1 MSDSAGYI
9 DMRSDTVTRP
19 TQEMLDA
26 MYRAEVGDDV
36 YGDDPTV
43 LKLQTKVAELLGK
56 EAALFVPSGTF
67 GNQLCLLTHTSR
79 GDEVLLPESN
89 HILQHE
95 VGAASVIA
103 GVQLRTLDSQD
114 GSIHI
119 PELLHKI
126 REDDIHY
133 PKTGLIC
140 MENAHS
146 SGRVVPLSN
155 MRLTY
160 EVAKEHGIPVHL
172 DGARIFNAAIALG
185 MAAKEIARYTDS
197 IMCCISKGLCA
208 PIGSLVVGTQE
219 FIHKALKNRKMM
231 GGGMRQVGYMA
242 AAGIVAMEKMIDR
255 LREDHENAQYLANLL
270 GQFSGI
276 RVCEDQLDINMVFFY
291 LDLSQFD
298 ISSSQELVEKLKAQ
312 KILINGPENDQFR
325 LVTHYWINRQDIEKT
340 YQVLASFTHDANHP
354 RI

>member
-9 DMRSDTVTRP
+9 DLRSDTVTRP
-19 TQEMLDA
+19 TREMLDA

-43 LKLQTKVAELLGK
+43 LKLQAKVAELLGK
-56 EAALFVPSGTF
+56 EAALFVPTGTF
-67 GNQLCLLTHTSR
+67 GNQLCVLTHTDR

-103 GVQLRTLDSQD
+103 GAQLRSLDSQD

-119 PELLHKI
+119 PELLRKI

-146 SGRVVPLSN
+146 SGRVVPLEN

-160 EVAKEHGIPVHL
+160 EVAKEHKIPVHL
-172 DGARIFNAAIALG
+172 DGARIFNAAIALCVP
-185 MAAKEIARYTDS
+185 AKKIARYTDS

-231 GGGMRQVGYMA
+231 GGGMRQVGYLA
-242 AAGIVAMEKMIDR
+242 AAGLVALEKMIDR
-255 LREDHENAQYLANLL
+255 LHEDHENARYLADLL
-270 GQFSGI
+270 GHIQGI
-276 RVCEDQLDINMVFFY
+276 KVCRNQLDINMVFFFI
-291 LDLSQFD
+291 DWSRFT
-298 ISSSQELVEKLKAQ
+298 ISSSKELIEKLKSQ
-312 KILINGPENDQFR
+312 KILINGPENNQFR

-340 YQVLASFTHDANHP
+340 YQAFASFTHDTNYP
-354 RI
+354 QF